1 MSPAEGVGV
10 FNFGVIEGQILL
22 DTRALGPIFSGVKA
36 LLHAFI
42 DDRFPASLRSLSMSV
57 VYEDSDTHR
66 QATAFYEFILRQLDE
81 SACVSA
87 TWWRTSL
94 LGDPKLS
101 RVAAHA
107 IAASD
112 LILVSVH
119 DGSEPSNLIKEWV
132 ESWPI
137 DSRRPPRMVG
147 LLDGRVEDS
156 NSDWDEYL
164 QDVARRWNMPYLAGA
179 LSTITEPPTA
189 TTRDETMG
197 ADPPVQPYAHWGLNE

>member
-1 MSPAEGVGV
+1 
-10 FNFGVIEGQILL
+10 
-22 DTRALGPIFSGVKA
+22 VKA

-42 DDRFPASLRSLSMSV
+42 DNRFPASLRSLSMSV

-81 SACVSA
+81 SARVTD

-119 DGSEPSNLIKEWV
+119 DGTEPSDLIKGWV
-132 ESWPI
+132 DSWPV
-137 DSRRPPRMVG
+137 DRRRPPRMVG
-147 LLDGRVEDS
+147 LLHGRVEDS
-156 NSDWDEYL
+156 NSEWDEYL
-164 QDVARRWNMPYLAGA
+164 QDVARRWHMPYLAGG

-189 TTRDETMG
+189 TTPDEMMG
-197 ADPPVQPYAHWGLNE
+197 AGQPVEPYAHWGLNE

>member
-1 MSPAEGVGV
+1 
-10 FNFGVIEGQILL
+10 
-22 DTRALGPIFSGVKA
+22 
-36 LLHAFI
+36 
-42 DDRFPASLRSLSMSV
+42 MSV

-81 SACVSA
+81 SARVTA

-101 RVAAHA
+101 RVAARA

-119 DGSEPSNLIKEWV
+119 DGTELSDLIKGWV
-132 ESWPI
+132 DSWPV

-147 LLDGRVEDS
+147 LLHGRVEDS
-156 NSDWDEYL
+156 NSDWDDYL
-164 QDVARRWNMPYLAGA
+164 QNVARRWNMPYLAGT
-179 LSTITEPPTA
+179 LSTITDPPTA
-189 TTRDETMG
+189 TAPDESLGT
-197 ADPPVQPYAHWGLNE
+197 DQPVEPYAHWGRNE